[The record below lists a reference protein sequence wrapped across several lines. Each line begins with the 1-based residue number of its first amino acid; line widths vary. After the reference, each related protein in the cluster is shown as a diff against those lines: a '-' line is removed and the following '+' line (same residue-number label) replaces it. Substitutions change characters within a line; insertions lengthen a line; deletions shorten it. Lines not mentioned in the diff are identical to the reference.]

1 MLDFSDLLRDLDL
14 KAAAAAPAASRPP
27 FDVAPALAAGPS
39 FSIYRDLGLKVT
51 GPDGGDAQF
60 QPEVA
65 ARMVA
70 DALTTLAIAEGE
82 GRADTASGRAIVA
95 SITKRV
101 CERLVDGGLSEGRIS
116 EHDISALVE
125 AQLIEAGQFE
135 VAKALV
141 LRRAATEDPA
151 TVAAAA
157 TPVAAAASAGLR
169 LVRRSGAVVAWDAS
183 KIEAA
188 IRNAFLSISADSE
201 PAAAITARVTE
212 RAQALGQPFVQ
223 VETVQD
229 LVQEE
234 LMLAGHM
241 RVAERYIVYRAE
253 RAMLRAQEASVTGSG
268 QLTIDA
274 PAPAAAP
281 TTVASPDATLPRIPE
296 PEFPPIPV
304 LAADGTELEW
314 DGRDLVARIAFAST
328 DLDIDA
334 TPQELERELRR
345 SIRPGIPQSELRTLA
360 ILNARSLVER
370 DSEYSAF
377 AGRILL
383 TFAYEEALDWDIV
396 ADGID
401 GLPAAHA
408 TALETNLRHGASI
421 GRIDARL
428 LDYDLPRLA
437 AELDP
442 AADLAFDFLGLQTL
456 YDRYLLIDKTDAAA
470 HRRIETPQL
479 FWMRV
484 AMGIG
489 LGEDPATDREA
500 RVLDL
505 YRMYAGRR
513 FCSSTPTLFNA
524 GTPHSQLSSCFLYK
538 VDDTLD
544 SIMQRGIAENA
555 MCSKYAGGLGGS
567 WTAVRGTGSH
577 IGSTNGESQGVV
589 PFLKLHN
596 DQLVAVNQGGKRAGA
611 GCAYLEVWHNDI
623 REFLELR
630 KNTGDDR
637 RRTHDMNTA
646 NWIPDLFMKRMEA
659 RQLWTLFRSSDV
671 PDLHDLYGK
680 RFEERYEHY
689 ESLVAAGALHGEQIP
704 AIDLWKAMLKMLFET
719 GHPWITF
726 KDPCNLRSPQDHA
739 GVVHSSNL
747 CTEITLNTGVDET
760 AVCNLGSV
768 VIDEHLTADL
778 QLDLDKLRE
787 TIRVAVRALDNVID
801 VNFYPTTATRTA
813 NERHRPVGLGV
824 MGLQYALYRKGIAF
838 GSPEAVAFSDEMMEA
853 IALFAYEASSDLAAE
868 RGTYRSYAGSKWD
881 RGLLPQDTIDLLAGE
896 RGEAIDVARGG
907 VLDWGPVRAKIAAQ
921 GMRNSNVL
929 AIAPTATIANIMGTS
944 PCIEPMYKNLFAKSN
959 LSGDFV
965 ILNPFLVADLKGLG
979 IWNRGLAESIKAHD
993 GDLTEIDAIPTA
1005 LKERY
1010 RTAFQ
1015 IDSHWLIDAA
1025 AARQKWI
1032 DQSQSLNLFL
1042 PAPDMKAMSHMYRHA
1057 WRSGLKT
1064 TYYLRTLGASSIEKA
1079 TVAKVAVAAP
1089 VPAATE
1095 AVVAVGTD
1103 TTGLIDPA
1111 APLPS
1116 SGTATAT
1123 AVAPVEAAP
1132 PVEADLDND
1141 GLTAAQA
1148 CSIEAMMNGGECEAC
1163 Q

>member
-1 MLDFSDLLRDLDL
+1 MLDFSNLLRDLDL
-14 KAAAAAPAASRPP
+14 KAAAATAPPQRPP
-27 FDVAPALAAGPS
+27 FDVGPALAAGPS
-39 FSIYRDLGLKVT
+39 FRDYRDLALNVT
-51 GPDGGDAQF
+51 GADGGDSQF

-65 ARMVA
+65 AEMVA
-70 DALTTLAIAEGE
+70 DALVTLAIAEGDQ
-82 GRADTASGRAIVA
+82 RADTAPARAIVG

-101 CERLVDGGLSEGRIS
+101 CERLVDAGLVEGRIS
-116 EHDISALVE
+116 EHDVSALVE

-141 LRRAATEDPA
+141 LRRAVVERDAAPA
-151 TVAAAA
+151 PGPAAAPA
-157 TPVAAAASAGLR
+157 AGLR
-169 LVRRSGAVVAWDAS
+169 LVRRSGAVVAWEPA
-183 KIEAA
+183 KIESA
-188 IRNAFLSISADSE
+188 IRGAFLSLSADSE

-212 RAQALGQPFVQ
+212 RAQALGQPFLS
-223 VETVQD
+223 VESVQD

-234 LMLAGHM
+234 LMLGGHM
-241 RVAERYIVYRAE
+241 RVAERYIIYRAE
-253 RAMLRAQEASVTGSG
+253 RAMLRAQAGADSGATDASTG
-268 QLTIDA
+268 QLSLDA
-274 PAPAAAP
+274 ASALAAAP
-281 TTVASPDATLPRIPE
+281 TAEAATETAALPE

-304 LAADGTELEW
+304 LSASGTEEEW

-328 DLDIDA
+328 GLAIAA

-345 SIRPGIPQSELRTLA
+345 SVRPGIPRAELRKLA
-360 ILNARSLVER
+360 ILNARALVER

-383 TFAYEEALDWDIV
+383 SYAYEESLQWDIAV
-396 ADGID
+396 DGIA
-401 GLPAAHA
+401 GLREAHA
-408 TALETNLRHGASI
+408 AALRPNLEHGVAI
-421 GRIDARL
+421 NRIDARL
-428 LDYDLPRLA
+428 LEFDLDRLA

-456 YDRYLLIDKTDAAA
+456 YDRYLLIDKTDPAA
-470 HRRIETPQL
+470 HRRFETPQL

-489 LGEDPATDREA
+489 LGEDPTSDREA
-500 RVLDL
+500 RVIDL
-505 YRMYAGRR
+505 YRMYSGRR

-524 GTPHSQLSSCFLYK
+524 GTPHSQLSSCFLYT

-555 MCSKYAGGLGGS
+555 ACSKYAGGLGGS

-646 NWIPDLFMKRMEA
+646 TWIPDLFMQRMEA
-659 RQLWTLFRSSDV
+659 RQGWTLFRSSDV
-671 PDLHDLYGK
+671 PDLHELYGK
-680 RFEERYEHY
+680 RFQERYEHY
-689 ESLVAAGALHGEQIP
+689 ERLVDAGELHGERIP
-704 AIDLWKAMLKMLFET
+704 AIELWKSMLKMLFET

-747 CTEITLNTGVDET
+747 CTEITLNTGPEET

-778 QLDLDKLRE
+778 ELDHAKLRE

-801 VNFYPTTATRTA
+801 VNFYPTVATRTA

-824 MGLQYALYRKGIAF
+824 MGLQYALYRKGLAF
-838 GSPEAVAFSDEMMEA
+838 GSPQAVAFNDEMMEA
-853 IALFAYEASSDLAAE
+853 IALYAYEASSDLAAE

-881 RGLLPQDTIDLLAGE
+881 RGLLPQDTVDLLEAE
-896 RGEAIDVARGG
+896 RGEAVEVPRGG
-907 VLDWGPVRAKIAAQ
+907 VLDWAPLREKIARQ

-965 ILNPFLVADLKGLG
+965 ILNPFLVADLKALG
-979 IWNRGLAESIKAHD
+979 QWSRELAESIKAHD
-993 GDLTEIDAIPTA
+993 GDLTAIDAIPTE

-1015 IDSHWLIDAA
+1015 IDSHWLVDAA
-1025 AARQKWI
+1025 ARRQKWI

-1079 TVAKVAVAAP
+1079 TVGKVAVAEPHPETALAG
-1089 VPAATE
+1089 VALAAQ
-1095 AVVAVGTD
+1095 
-1103 TTGLIDPA
+1103 
-1111 APLPS
+1111 
-1116 SGTATAT
+1116 
-1123 AVAPVEAAP
+1123 
-1132 PVEADLDND
+1132 
-1141 GLTAAQA
+1141 QA
-1148 CSIEAMMNGGECEAC
+1148 CSIEAMRNGEECEAC